1 MTAEKMTVKLAKLKA
16 LAENGVGGEKETA
29 KRMYKELR
37 EKYGISEEAVAA
49 VTEPTAEEVKQE
61 LSSISFALWVLANN
75 LAEEAEVCARCTLP
89 KGAVGCEDCATKQ
102 NRIDLE
108 RQYEDLK
115 SQFERGETDCS
126 T

>member
-49 VTEPTAEEVKQE
+49 VAEPTAEEVKQE

-75 LAEEAEVCARCTLP
+75 LAEEAEACARCALP
-89 KGAVGCEDCATKQ
+89 KGAVSCEDCATKQ

-115 SQFERGETDCS
+115 GYSIP
-126 T
+126 